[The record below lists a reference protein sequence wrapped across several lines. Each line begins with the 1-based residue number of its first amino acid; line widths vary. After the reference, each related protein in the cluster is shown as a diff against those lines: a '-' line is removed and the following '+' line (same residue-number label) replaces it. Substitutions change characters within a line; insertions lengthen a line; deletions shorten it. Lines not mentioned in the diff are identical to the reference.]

1 MDQQSHGT
9 DNGNWQNYLIPI
21 SGSYIANSRPQSN
34 NLVDLITGQQL
45 KFNHLSLETIRQLL
59 YERQRIR
66 DNNHGGIM
74 GQITEIS
81 GEISCFENLKYSQE
95 ARKNEMRLGKL
106 KADLE
111 RELRDQDV
119 TLWRDTF
126 ELRKELIDTEKRYQ
140 SSKLR
145 TGLVSNSDHNESKP
159 ISIAT
164 YSRYVPGS

>member
-1 MDQQSHGT
+1 MEQSSYEA
-9 DNGNWQNYLIPI
+9 DKDNWQKYLIPI
-21 SGSYIANSRPQSN
+21 SGSYIAGSRPQSSD
-34 NLVDLITGQQL
+34 LVDLITGQQL
-45 KFNHLSLETIRQLL
+45 RFNYLSLETIIQLL
-59 YERQRIR
+59 NERQQIR
-66 DNNHGGIM
+66 DKNHIGIM
-74 GQITEIS
+74 GQITDVS

-95 ARKNEMRLGKL
+95 ARKTELRLAKL
-106 KADLE
+106 KNDLE

-126 ELRKELIDTEKRYQ
+126 ELRRELIDAEKRYQ